1 MTQLCPNRIIRLLI
15 VLVAVLALAAC
26 APIQTE
32 MESGPPAAPPP
43 AEAPL
48 PQVQFSEMVSETTLT
63 AQAVALV
70 EEGGRVIPLSVAY
83 DGGSHRALL
92 LPHTPLQGG
101 TWYTATVAASV
112 TDLAGNPLAAA
123 TSWRFRT
130 VEATVKVYLPL
141 VMKER

>member
-48 PQVQFSEMVSETTLT
+48 PQVQLPPVPEF
-63 AQAVALV
+63 AR
-70 EEGGRVIPLSVAY
+70 RVQCACPLP
-83 DGGSHRALL
+83 R
-92 LPHTPLQGG
+92 
-101 TWYTATVAASV
+101 
-112 TDLAGNPLAAA
+112 
-123 TSWRFRT
+123 TSRRR
-130 VEATVKVYLPL
+130 L
-141 VMKER
+141 RRGD